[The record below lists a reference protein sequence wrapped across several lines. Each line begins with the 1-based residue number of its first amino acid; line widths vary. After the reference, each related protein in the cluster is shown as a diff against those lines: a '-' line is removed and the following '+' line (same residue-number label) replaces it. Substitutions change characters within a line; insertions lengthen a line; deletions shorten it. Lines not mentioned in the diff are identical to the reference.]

1 MNQTSSKSRAK
12 VEPALRRT
20 PFWVLAFA
28 CVAAASL
35 SFVAMAV
42 LFGHS
47 APITSDGVSRPAIV
61 ATHNTAGQVWP
72 TDTPDPAAL
81 TFPRISVTT
90 LKQLLDAHAPI
101 QLLDNSSDSEY
112 AAAHIPIAIHF
123 QISDLLLRQ
132 GELDAGRPVILYCNC
147 TAEQVSISFGRELQA
162 RGFSDVRVLS
172 GGLKAWQA
180 AGYPTA
186 SSPKL

>member
-1 MNQTSSKSRAK
+1 MNQTSSKPRAK
-12 VEPALRRT
+12 AAPTPHRT
-20 PFWVLAFA
+20 PLWVLVLA

-47 APITSDGVSRPAIV
+47 ASITSDGSSNPMLVGTRS
-61 ATHNTAGQVWP
+61 ATTRVWP

-81 TFPRISVTT
+81 TFPRIGATT
-90 LKQLLDAHAPI
+90 LKQLLDEHAPI
-101 QLLDNSSDSEY
+101 ELLDNSSDSEY
-112 AAAHIPIAIHF
+112 AAAHIPIAVHF
-123 QISDLLLRQ
+123 QLSDLLLRQ

-162 RGFSDVRVLS
+162 RGFSDVRALK

-180 AGYPTA
+180 GGYPTA
-186 SSPKL
+186 SGPK

>member
-1 MNQTSSKSRAK
+1 ML
-12 VEPALRRT
+12 AL
-20 PFWVLAFA
+20 A
-28 CVAAASL
+28 CLAAASL

-47 APITSDGVSRPAIV
+47 APITSDSSSSPAIV
-61 ATHNTAGQVWP
+61 ATHNAAQVWP

-81 TFPRISVTT
+81 TFPRISVTA
-90 LKQLLDAHAPI
+90 LKQLLDTHAPI

-112 AAAHIPIAIHF
+112 AAAHIPIAVHF

-147 TAEQVSISFGRELQA
+147 KAEQVSISFGRELQA
-162 RGFSDVRVLS
+162 RGFSDVRALS

-186 SSPKL
+186 SGAK